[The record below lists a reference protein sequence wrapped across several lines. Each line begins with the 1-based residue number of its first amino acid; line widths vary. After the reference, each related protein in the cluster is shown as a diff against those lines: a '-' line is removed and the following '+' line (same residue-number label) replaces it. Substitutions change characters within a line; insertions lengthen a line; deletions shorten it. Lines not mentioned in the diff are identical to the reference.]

1 MTRTHPP
8 RLATWLLKHFGFSRH
23 TQAIL
28 GDLTECYRRRQ
39 STLWYW
45 RQVAIAIIGSRWR
58 EVRDYLDQGITF
70 FRISGG
76 HIRKAMAFVLAIV
89 VGLSFFLLQA
99 QAQFSVRAAS
109 DQQVTGW
116 DRMDYDNHAVWVSPE
131 ISLTSA
137 DILRA
142 ETTKGHDGRTAVSVI
157 FTEAGARKMAQL
169 STAQLNKLIAM
180 VLDGKVIFAPKVRAE
195 IGAQALITGNASGG
209 LPTELAQRIVES
221 VNKK

>member
-8 RLATWLLKHFGFSRH
+8 RLATWLLKRFGFSRY

-89 VGLSFFLLQA
+89 VGLSFFPTASPSAIQCSRSFGSAGCRVGPHGLRQSR
-99 QAQFSVRAAS
+99 SV
-109 DQQVTGW
+109 G
-116 DRMDYDNHAVWVSPE
+116 
-131 ISLTSA
+131 
-137 DILRA
+137 
-142 ETTKGHDGRTAVSVI
+142 
-157 FTEAGARKMAQL
+157 
-169 STAQLNKLIAM
+169 
-180 VLDGKVIFAPKVRAE
+180 
-195 IGAQALITGNASGG
+195 
-209 LPTELAQRIVES
+209 
-221 VNKK
+221 